1 MTEKKLPVF
10 QEGDRV
16 IGTDVFDGNED
27 IVGMTGTI
35 RLVEGDGMY
44 SVEYDDK
51 IEGGHDCGGLIPHG
65 YGWHTHANSL
75 APYQDEPVI
84 DGSSSMSYDEVMI

>member
-1 MTEKKLPVF
+1 MTETKYPVF

-16 IGTDVFDGNED
+16 IGTDPYDGNDD

-35 RLVEGDGMY
+35 RLVKGGGMY

-51 IEGGHDCGGLIPHG
+51 IECGHDCGINIPHG
-65 YGWHTHANSL
+65 YGWHTHVSAL
-75 APYQDEPVI
+75 APYQDEPVE
-84 DGSSSMSYDEVMI
+84 GVLSMSYDEVMI

>member
-1 MTEKKLPVF
+1 MTDTKYPVF

-16 IGTDVFDGNED
+16 IGTDSFDGNDD

-44 SVEYDDK
+44 SVEYDDM
-51 IEGGHDCGGLIPHG
+51 IEGGHNCCINIPHG
-65 YGWHTHANSL
+65 YGWHTHARAL
-75 APYQDEPVI
+75 ALYQDEPAESVH
-84 DGSSSMSYDEVMI
+84 SMSYDEVMI

>member
-1 MTEKKLPVF
+1 MTETKYPVF

-16 IGTDVFDGNED
+16 IGTDSFDGNDD

-35 RLVEGDGMY
+35 RLVYGDGIY

-51 IEGGHDCGGLIPHG
+51 IEGGHDCGINIPHG
-65 YGWHTHANSL
+65 YGWHTHVRAL
-75 APYQDEPVI
+75 APYQDEPAESVH
-84 DGSSSMSYDEVMI
+84 SMSYDEVMI

>member
-51 IEGGHDCGGLIPHG
+51 IEGGHDCCINIPHG
-65 YGWHTHANSL
+65 YGWHTHARAL
-75 APYQDEPVI
+75 APYQDEPAESVH
-84 DGSSSMSYDEVMI
+84 SMSYDEVMI

>member
-1 MTEKKLPVF
+1 MTETKYPVF

-16 IGTDVFDGNED
+16 IGTDSFDGNDD

-35 RLVEGDGMY
+35 RLVEGNGMY

-51 IEGGHDCGGLIPHG
+51 IEGGHDCCINIPHG
-65 YGWHTHANSL
+65 YGWHTHARAL
-75 APYQDEPVI
+75 APYQDEPAE
-84 DGSSSMSYDEVMI
+84 SAHSMSYDEVMI

>member
-1 MTEKKLPVF
+1 MTETKYPVF

-16 IGTDVFDGNED
+16 IGTDPFDGNDD

-35 RLVEGDGMY
+35 RLVEGYGMY

-51 IEGGHDCGGLIPHG
+51 IEGGHDCGINIPHG
-65 YGWHTHANSL
+65 YGWHTHGRAL
-75 APYQDEPVI
+75 APYQDEPAESVH
-84 DGSSSMSYDEVMI
+84 SMSYDEVMI